1 MPKTT
6 ASVGLGSTDL
16 TSNPLSL
23 SSRFLLT
30 TDGSAGLEET
40 TGLTR
45 IKVGTSPT
53 TIADASADFTNSGE
67 SQLAFIYIKN
77 FSTNATTPVFTD
89 SLIIKVSDA
98 SSSHL
103 TLGHLA
109 GGQACLLPY
118 SGDNDI
124 TITADVANTIV
135 EYIIIHEG

>member
-6 ASVGLGSTDL
+6 ASVGLGSSDL

-23 SSRFLLT
+23 SARFSLT
-30 TDGSAGLEET
+30 TDGTAGLEET

-45 IKVGTSPT
+45 IKVGTSAT
-53 TIADASADFTNSGE
+53 TIADESEDFTNSGE
-67 SQLAFIYIKN
+67 SQLAYIYLKN

-89 SLIIKVSDA
+89 SLIIKVSDG
-98 SSSHL
+98 SNHL

-118 SGDNDI
+118 SANNDI
-124 TITADVANTIV
+124 TITADTADTIV
-135 EYIIIHEG
+135 EYIIVHEG

>member
-6 ASVGLGSTDL
+6 ASVGLGSSDL

-23 SSRFLLT
+23 TARFALT
-30 TDGSAGLEET
+30 TDGTAGLEET
-40 TGLTR
+40 TGLPR
-45 IKVGTSPT
+45 IKVGTAAT
-53 TIADASADFTNSGE
+53 AIADERADFTNNGE

-89 SLIIKVSDA
+89 SLIVKVSDG
-98 SSSHL
+98 SNHL

-118 SGDNDI
+118 SANNDI

-135 EYIIIHEG
+135 EYIIVHEG